1 MASIKD
7 TQTRPIPAPPNHP
20 SGPSQNSPYADR
32 YGNSVETPSPDME
45 SPYSEFE
52 SEYEFGMEE
61 EFPIGSTD
69 VPMGDAFAAAEDVT
83 SQQISELMQDIQ
95 SGQVKPVDSELS
107 SEQCVTILKQALQN
121 ENSKQET
128 RAAEEFMR
136 VLEAVGGQE
145 GVAEAKAAQEAIEK
159 AEQFIK
165 QLEQDLTKDDYL
177 SDTQRDAAKKK
188 IKEVRKELEED
199 PTLNVEA
206 ELDSIA
212 KLLKSHASKAE
223 AVKNESSR
231 GAAKASDIAF
241 IVNGEVSTDA
251 DYWNGDSRGLLT
263 AFPVI
268 GNAYNIFSE
277 EGAPTTGMINGGR
290 EIQNLDLA
298 MQGKTGLENSQVP
311 GQVVEILYDTGL
323 SAEEQINAI
332 KTAVGSLP
340 PASQTWVLGRVVK
353 EIQAQDPQKLDFL
366 AEHVPEVLSFLKEE
380 ITFGKSKIESGSLET
395 KGTRFTGAGYARYD
409 TDTHW
414 YTNDWS
420 DVNLPFAEMTQGMT
434 DALHAI
440 DGASSSAAKAAEED
454 NIEF

>member
-145 GVAEAKAAQEAIEK
+145 GVAEAKAAQEAREK
-159 AEQFIK
+159 AEKFLQ
-165 QLEQDLTKDDYL
+165 QLEKDIAQDEYL
-177 SDTQRDAAKKK
+177 SDKERDAAKKK
-188 IKEVRKELEED
+188 IDSVRKELEEE
-199 PTLNVEA
+199 PTLGVEA
-206 ELDSIA
+206 ELDGVVQ
-212 KLLKSHASKAE
+212 LLKKHAKKAE
-223 AVKNESSR
+223 SIETEKSR
-231 GAAKASDIAF
+231 SAGKAAEIGQK
-241 IVNGEVSTDA
+241 IVQELNTDVR
-251 DYWNGDSRGLLT
+251 YYGGDEAGKLD
-263 AFPVI
+263 AI
-268 GNAYNIFSE
+268 GQPWGE
-277 EGAPTTGMINGGR
+277 EGAPETGLINANR
-290 EIQNLDLA
+290 EAQALDLI
-298 MQGKTGLENSQVP
+298 MQGKSGLENSQVP
-311 GQVVEILYDTGL
+311 AAVAEILYDLEKTP
-323 SAEEQINAI
+323 EEQINAL
-332 KTAVGSLP
+332 KSALSELP
-340 PASQTWVLGRVVK
+340 KASQAYVLGRVIN
-353 EIQAQDPQKLDFL
+353 EIQGSDPEKIAFL
-366 AEHVPEVLSFLKEE
+366 AEQAPDVLTWIKDE
-380 ITFGKSKIESGSLET
+380 IANGKGDIESGSLEQS
-395 KGTRFTGAGYARYD
+395 GSSFTGTGYKRYD

-414 YTNDWS
+414 YTNDW
-420 DVNLPFAEMTQGMT
+420 DDFTIPLAETTQGMKEAGRLL
-434 DALHAI
+434 DSALQS
-440 DGASSSAAKAAEED
+440 ASKKESETV
-454 NIEF
+454 EF